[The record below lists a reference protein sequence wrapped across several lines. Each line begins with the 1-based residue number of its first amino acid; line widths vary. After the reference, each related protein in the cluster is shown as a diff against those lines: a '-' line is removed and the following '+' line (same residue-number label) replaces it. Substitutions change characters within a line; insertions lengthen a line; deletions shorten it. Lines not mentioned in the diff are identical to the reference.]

1 MLAELFF
8 HPQLQAVWLLLVVV
22 MIEKLWRWPAKY
34 HPLSFFRLLASRMAA
49 KVNPKGHSIGQQRLS
64 GSLGPIVVLA
74 PILVCIELFIYLTE
88 FPAFFDAFL
97 LFMALTYQPVLDALG
112 KIQRAL
118 DAGKKSLARNLAQP
132 LLLRDTEQLT
142 SMGLSKAVIESGLL
156 RFYHQYAAVLFWYM
170 LLGGLGALT
179 YRLLYEFSQVW
190 NVRQA
195 EYRYFGAPLAWVC
208 RWLQFFPSRLSMLL
222 LLLVHAPQKGSKAG
236 IQQGAQ
242 RTPRVTLLAY
252 SGAALGIQLGGP
264 AFYNGNKVRL
274 SKCGGERQAEPA
286 NIQTAKMAI
295 VKTQWLLISL
305 SLLLSTLP
313 LFIKGI

>member
-8 HPQLQAVWLLLVVV
+8 DPQLQTVWLLLIVAW
-22 MIEKLWRWPAKY
+22 IEKLWRWPARY
-34 HPLSFFRLLASRMAA
+34 HPLSFFRLLATRLAA
-49 KVNPKGHSIGQQRLS
+49 KVNPSGHSIGQQRLS
-64 GSLGPIVVLA
+64 GSLAPIVVLT
-74 PILVCIELFIYLTE
+74 PILVCIGLFIYLAE

-97 LFMALTYQPVLDALG
+97 LLMALSYQPVLDAMG

-118 DAGKKSLARNLAQP
+118 VGNKKSLARNIAQP
-132 LLLRDTEQLT
+132 LVLRDTAQLT
-142 SMGLSKAVIESGLL
+142 TMGLSKAVIESGLL
-156 RFYHQYAAVLFWYM
+156 RFYHQYAAVLFWYL

-195 EYRYFGAPLAWVC
+195 EFRYFGAPLAWVC

-222 LLLVHAPQKGSKAG
+222 LLMLQPPKKGSRAS

-264 AFYNGNKVRL
+264 AFYNGHKVRL
-274 SKCGGERQAEPA
+274 PKCGGERQAEA
-286 NIQTAKMAI
+286 ADIQTARIAI
-295 VKTQWLLISL
+295 VKIQWLLIVL
-305 SLLLSTLP
+305 SALLSALP
-313 LFIKGI
+313 LVL